1 MKNNLFSTISLSEIT
16 DEFILNN
23 FFNKIGRINGQIIQN
38 LNKGYYPSIIEYLNN
53 KFPDSDSFSETI
65 YRIKYHIEE
74 KPTCLNCGK
83 KLKFKGTRDGFG
95 MYCSAKCQNSDPNK
109 IVKDKQTKFERYG
122 NSNYNNM
129 EKNRQTC
136 KEHFGV
142 ESYFKTQKHK
152 DYLNN
157 SENGMGSEYFKEKSK
172 QTKLEKYGDE
182 NYNNREKCIE
192 TTIKKYGVK
201 NTKQAESAKQKEKE
215 TCMQKYGVSSYR
227 KTKECE
233 EKIRKTTLEKW
244 GVEHITQSK
253 KWSDIWYNNEEW
265 IKHKNENRYKTLK
278 NNKSY
283 NQSKP
288 ELLIYNE
295 LKKYY
300 NDIKYQYSEDNRY
313 PFCCDFYIP
322 SKDLFI
328 EYNGYWT
335 HGNMIYDSNNPKCIE
350 QLNKWKQRNKI
361 QEEKGNYANLYKNAI
376 NTWTVR
382 DVKKYQTAKNNKL
395 NYLILWY
402 KDYKNIDEIK
412 NKIDQF

>member
-1 MKNNLFSTISLSEIT
+1 MLDPYFK
-16 DEFILNN
+16 FILNDDD
-23 FFNKIGRINGQIIQN
+23 I
-38 LNKGYYPSIIEYLNN
+38 YL
-53 KFPDSDSFSETI
+53 
-65 YRIKYHIEE
+65 
-74 KPTCLNCGK
+74 
-83 KLKFKGTRDGFG
+83 
-95 MYCSAKCQNSDPNK
+95 
-109 IVKDKQTKFERYG
+109 
-122 NSNYNNM
+122 
-129 EKNRQTC
+129 
-136 KEHFGV
+136 
-142 ESYFKTQKHK
+142 
-152 DYLNN
+152 
-157 SENGMGSEYFKEKSK
+157 
-172 QTKLEKYGDE
+172 
-182 NYNNREKCIE
+182 
-192 TTIKKYGVK
+192 
-201 NTKQAESAKQKEKE
+201 
-215 TCMQKYGVSSYR
+215 
-227 KTKECE
+227 
-233 EKIRKTTLEKW
+233 
-244 GVEHITQSK
+244 GVEHDKRIV
-253 KWSDIWYNNEEW
+253 EEW

-376 NTWTVR
+376 NTWTIR